1 MAKYIIK
8 RLIFIIPIMIGVSI
22 IVFFLLS
29 LSPGDP
35 ASLVL
40 GANASQED
48 LELFREQNGLNKPLP
63 EQYLDYMSG
72 IIRGDLGKSYATRQ
86 NVSDM
91 ISIRIWDT
99 LLLCLGADLFMAV
112 FGTLI
117 GIVLALRQNSI
128 FDNIMRVLM
137 IFFAAMPQFWL
148 GMMMILLFSVE
159 LGWLPSSGFNTFS
172 AMIMPFICLAMS
184 GSTFISRTA
193 RASMLEVIN
202 QDYIRTARAKGLD
215 SAYIIRKHAIKNGL
229 LPIITVIGRYV
240 SASIAGAVVI
250 ETVFNIN
257 GLGKMMVDALRQKD
271 IPTIMSCVLISALF
285 VSLVNLI
292 TDIAY
297 TYIDPRLK
305 TKYIGKKKIEVQGE
319 KAHG

>member
-72 IIRGDLGKSYATRQ
+72 IIQGDLGKSYATRQ

-99 LLLCLGADLFMAV
+99 LWNRIYCYSNYNCA
-112 FGTLI
+112 I
-117 GIVLALRQNSI
+117 GLH
-128 FDNIMRVLM
+128 
-137 IFFAAMPQFWL
+137 
-148 GMMMILLFSVE
+148 
-159 LGWLPSSGFNTFS
+159 
-172 AMIMPFICLAMS
+172 
-184 GSTFISRTA
+184 GSTICNTNRIS
-193 RASMLEVIN
+193 I
-202 QDYIRTARAKGLD
+202 
-215 SAYIIRKHAIKNGL
+215 
-229 LPIITVIGRYV
+229 
-240 SASIAGAVVI
+240 
-250 ETVFNIN
+250 
-257 GLGKMMVDALRQKD
+257 
-271 IPTIMSCVLISALF
+271 
-285 VSLVNLI
+285 
-292 TDIAY
+292 
-297 TYIDPRLK
+297 
-305 TKYIGKKKIEVQGE
+305 
-319 KAHG
+319 